1 MNTKKKILLT
11 GGGSGGS
18 VAPLLAIYDELKNYV
33 GFEFLWL
40 GTKFGPEREMVGRE
54 GIEFK
59 AISGGKWRRYFSFK
73 NLLDLFLIKLGF
85 WQAVFIMLA
94 WRPDLVM
101 SAGSFISVPVVWAAW
116 CLRVPVIIHQQDVM
130 PGLAN
135 KLMAL
140 FARVVTATFE
150 SSLKDYGK
158 KAVWIGNP
166 IRKNFQFPISNFQLN
181 SSLPVVLILGGGTG
195 ARAINELVE
204 KSLDELTKVCQ
215 IIHVTGKEKSIKYQ
229 VSSIKNYFQFE
240 FLDAEQMAGAM
251 KSADLVITRAGMG
264 VLSELSYL
272 GKPVIIIP
280 MPESH
285 QEANADY
292 FKNNQAAA
300 AVEQK
305 YLTPVN
311 FVEMIKALLS
321 DGDRRERLAKN
332 IKEAMKAGA
341 NQALVKIIN
350 KILNL
355 S

>member
-1 MNTKKKILLT
+1 
-11 GGGSGGS
+11 
-18 VAPLLAIYDELKNYV
+18 
-33 GFEFLWL
+33 
-40 GTKFGPEREMVGRE
+40 
-54 GIEFK
+54 
-59 AISGGKWRRYFSFK
+59 
-73 NLLDLFLIKLGF
+73 
-85 WQAVFIMLA
+85 
-94 WRPDLVM
+94 
-101 SAGSFISVPVVWAAW
+101 
-116 CLRVPVIIHQQDVM
+116 
-130 PGLAN
+130 
-135 KLMAL
+135 
-140 FARVVTATFE
+140 
-150 SSLKDYGK
+150 
-158 KAVWIGNP
+158 
-166 IRKNFQFPISNFQLN
+166 
-181 SSLPVVLILGGGTG
+181 
-195 ARAINELVE
+195 
-204 KSLDELTKVCQ
+204 
-215 IIHVTGKEKSIKYQ
+215 
-229 VSSIKNYFQFE
+229 
-240 FLDAEQMAGAM
+240 M